1 MESFGLLE
9 GVNKVDENKNYTSPS
24 YMKIFGGKSHLTLL
38 YKMLFC

>member
-9 GVNKVDENKNYTSPS
+9 GVDKVDGDKDYTSLS
-24 YMKIFGGKSHLTLL
+24 YVKIFGDKSHLTLL